1 MVYTGAYYLMR
12 VPPYYQK
19 PGWQRFFAGVVI
31 GALISWI
38 VFLFQFGVLQDNQIK
53 KITQQEDEI
62 KDLQKSK
69 EILIEDAKKVNEDN
83 KNKLKIQDFEVTF
96 ANRKKVELSSLD
108 LHHIKT
114 AVIEDLNTLIGHDIQ
129 TLSKNRELLYKTI
142 ENRDFEVNDKTYKL
156 KVHSVFVDTTLE
168 ISLTIELVK

>member
-1 MVYTGAYYLMR
+1 MR

-69 EILIEDAKKVNEDN
+69 EIL
-83 KNKLKIQDFEVTF
+83 
-96 ANRKKVELSSLD
+96 
-108 LHHIKT
+108 
-114 AVIEDLNTLIGHDIQ
+114 
-129 TLSKNRELLYKTI
+129 
-142 ENRDFEVNDKTYKL
+142 
-156 KVHSVFVDTTLE
+156 
-168 ISLTIELVK
+168 